1 MLKIQFK
8 DGSQDPVLLTTPGKT
23 IGSGKIND
31 IVVNEKGVN
40 GFHADLKVEGD
51 SVFLSDVDT
60 QTGTFLNG
68 EKIAGPM
75 QLRVGD
81 VIRIMAAELE
91 VADAADAEEAGTI
104 VLSGSALKK
113 MGADGWSI
121 VADTGPE
128 KGQVIPISAKVLV
141 GRALDCDLSILEPGL
156 SRKHAELNIIDG
168 KLVRISIVLLSLLLP
183 RHPSVRRK
191 AVLVQR
197 ASDFSTKTGIEND
210 REN

>member
-1 MLKIQFK
+1 
-8 DGSQDPVLLTTPGKT
+8 
-23 IGSGKIND
+23 
-31 IVVNEKGVN
+31 
-40 GFHADLKVEGD
+40 
-51 SVFLSDVDT
+51 
-60 QTGTFLNG
+60 
-68 EKIAGPM
+68 
-75 QLRVGD
+75 
-81 VIRIMAAELE
+81 MAAELE

-168 KLVRISIVLLSLLLP
+168 KLVVKDLGSANGTFINNKKVKEAQP
-183 RHPSVRRK
+183 
-191 AVLVQR
+191 
-197 ASDFSTKTGIEND
+197 KTGDLLQFEKVTFIIKGP
-210 REN
+210 

>member
-31 IVVNEKGVN
+31 IVVAEKGVN
-40 GFHADLKVEGD
+40 GFHADLKVDGD
-51 SVFLSDVDT
+51 SVILTDVNS

-68 EKIAGPM
+68 EKIVGPM

-91 VADAADAEEAGTI
+91 VIDAAASTGGRTI
-104 VLSGSALKK
+104 VLSGSALNELA
-113 MGADGWSI
+113 ADGWSI
-121 VADTGPE
+121 IADTGPE
-128 KGQVIPISAKVLV
+128 KGQVIPISNKVLV

-156 SRKHAELNIIDG
+156 SRKHAELNIVDG
-168 KLVRISIVLLSLLLP
+168 KLVVTDLGSANGTFLNNKKVKEARP
-183 RHPSVRRK
+183 
-191 AVLVQR
+191 
-197 ASDFSTKTGIEND
+197 KTGDLLQFEKVSFII
-210 REN
+210 RGP